1 MIDQVAGRGVDAEHH
16 LIIIE
21 QNVTFTSVSA
31 CALQPPSKAL
41 SNILGKSNLQFAGMS
56 INLNISTS
64 SLNLMTPDSKQVSQ
78 GTRA

>member
-21 QNVTFTSVSA
+21 QNVSA